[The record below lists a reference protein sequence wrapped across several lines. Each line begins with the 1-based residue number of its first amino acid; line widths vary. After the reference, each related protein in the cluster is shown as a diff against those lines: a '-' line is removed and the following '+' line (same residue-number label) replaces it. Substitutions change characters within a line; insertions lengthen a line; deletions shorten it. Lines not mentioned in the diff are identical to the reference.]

1 MGMIHHGMNKQQK
14 PMHQEIVDDL
24 DASITSTIVLWA
36 NVKISLNCL
45 VEISSGRRINVR
57 VGFRKV
63 HHGSIMT

>member
-36 NVKISLNCL
+36 NVKNF
-45 VEISSGRRINVR
+45 VELSSRNLKWPKDQR
-57 VGFRKV
+57 
-63 HHGSIMT
+63 